1 MTRLNAVKS
10 YLYPGS
16 YSNCSLTH
24 EGQGIIPMQNKMIAI
39 MTVLALAFAGF
50 GAVLFTEPTEA
61 ADAGDGDLIVIID
74 GKYIAD
80 EDTIAVIAAIGGA
93 VYYTTALDEDF
104 EEKITVLTKDYYDAM
119 KEAGLIKGM
128 TVTFTAEALDNDDI
142 VEGLKIFTAVEMNK
156 LGEIIGGVD
165 TKLVIDNDVLTK
177 DVTYEVVDADD
188 ATAAIIIAVAAA
200 VAEVEAEFEGYL
212 SPEEVEEAI
221 DAAVAEV
228 EAEFEG
234 YVSPADAKKMADDAV
249 AEYIAQHPVK
259 EDGAQMWM
267 IIAIFAIVA
276 AVALGGFTGFKMYK
290 ESKKAKQETA

>member
-1 MTRLNAVKS
+1 MES
-10 YLYPGS
+10 
-16 YSNCSLTH
+16 
-24 EGQGIIPMQNKMIAI
+24 KMIAI

-50 GAVLFTEPTEA
+50 GAVLYTEPTEA
-61 ADAGDGDLIVIID
+61 ANAGDGDLIVIID

-80 EDTIAVIAAIGGA
+80 EDTIAVITAIGGA

-119 KEAGLIKGM
+119 KAAGLIKGM
-128 TVTFTAEALDNDDI
+128 TVTFTAEALANDDI

-200 VAEVEAEFEGYL
+200 VAEFEGYL
-212 SPEEVEEAI
+212 SPEEVEDAI

-290 ESKKAKQETA
+290 ESKKAKQETANA